1 MKSPLKDNP
10 LHNPGETLDK
20 EIDKLINDDAM
31 SQVMLIT
38 FLGVLTILEW
48 VRWWMELP
56 YSPYIYTLLFLVLLS
71 YSLPKIFNIRKQLKA
86 LRLGRDGEKA
96 VGQYLE
102 SLRANGAKVFHDIP
116 GQNFNLD
123 HVVIASSGIYVI
135 ETKTYSKPEKGRAV
149 ILFNGTSIRLNNL
162 PENNKPIIQVSAAAS
177 WLKSLL
183 QDSTGKQFVTKPVV
197 VFPGWFIEPTSEA
210 KNSLVW
216 VLNPKALPTFI
227 SKSKSNLSDDEINM
241 ASFHLSRYIR
251 SYKEKQ

>member
-10 LHNPGETLDK
+10 LHNPGETLDR
-20 EIDKLINDDAM
+20 EIETLINDEALKYIIAP
-31 SQVMLIT
+31 VFI
-38 FLGVLTILEW
+38 GVLAMLEW
-48 VRWWMELP
+48 WRWFMEQPPTPIL
-56 YSPYIYTLLFLVLLS
+56 YSIMFVIVLA
-71 YSLPKIFNIRKQLKA
+71 YSLSKVFAIKKQLRS

-102 SLRANGAKVFHDIP
+102 NLRANGAKVFHDIP

-149 ILFNGTSIRLNNL
+149 IIFNGKSIRLNNL
-162 PENNKPIIQVSAAAS
+162 PENNKPIIQVTAAAS

-183 QDSTGKQFVTKPVV
+183 QESTGKQFVTKPVV

-210 KNSLVW
+210 KNSPVW

-227 SKSKSNLSDDEINM
+227 SNSKSSLSDDEINM

-251 SYKEKQ
+251 SYKVE